1 MGLNVFK
8 LGGPLM
14 WVIAAV
20 SVLAFAIVIER
31 LFFFR
36 KASTDPMALET
47 ALGKALYEK
56 DEAAAKAVVT
66 SGSSSLHRLFEVAV
80 AHWQTGPD
88 SLETLME
95 QQLRR
100 EMFRWEKGLGTLA
113 TIARVAPLLGLLGT
127 VLGMVSTFRGLPAV
141 SGAASGAG
149 GAGMVE
155 LASGIWVALL
165 TTVAGLSVA
174 VPVIL
179 CHTYLSAR
187 VDSEEETLHRGIDF
201 LVREKLLQETVRTEE
216 REAS

>member
-14 WVIAAV
+14 WVIAAI

-31 LFFFR
+31 LLFFR

-56 DEAAAKAVVT
+56 DETAAKAVVK
-66 SGSSSLHRLFEVAV
+66 SGSSSLHRLFEVAIS
-80 AHWQTGPD
+80 HWQTGPD

-141 SGAASGAG
+141 SGTASG
-149 GAGMVE
+149 GAGMTE

-165 TTVAGLSVA
+165 TTVAGLAVA

-179 CHTYLSAR
+179 CHTFLSAR
-187 VDSEEETLHRGIDF
+187 IDSEEETLHRGIDF
-201 LVREKLLQETVRTEE
+201 LVREKLLQEGLRTED
-216 REAS
+216 RKSP

>member
-1 MGLNVFK
+1 MDLNLFK

-14 WVIAAV
+14 WVIGAV

-31 LFFFR
+31 LLFFR
-36 KASTDPMALET
+36 RASTDPMALET
-47 ALGKALYEK
+47 ALGKALYEG
-56 DEAAAKAVVT
+56 DEAAAKAVVK
-66 SGSSSLHRLFEVAV
+66 SGSSSLHRLFEVAIT
-80 AHWQTGPD
+80 HWQAEPD

-100 EMFRWEKGLGTLA
+100 ELFRWEKGLGTLA

-141 SGAASGAG
+141 SGSVPG
-149 GAGMVE
+149 GAGMAE

-165 TTVAGLSVA
+165 TTVAGLAVA

-187 VDSEEETLHRGIDF
+187 VDSEEETLNRGVDF
-201 LVREKLLQETVRTEE
+201 LVREKLLQKSPRTGDPA
-216 REAS
+216 RP

>member
-56 DEAAAKAVVT
+56 DAAAAKAVVT

-80 AHWQTGPD
+80 DHWQTGPD

-141 SGAASGAG
+141 SGAVPG
-149 GAGMVE
+149 GAGMAE

-179 CHTYLSAR
+179 CHTFLSAR

-201 LVREKLLQETVRTEE
+201 LVREKLLQEAVRPEK